1 MADDPR
7 AALDRMVA
15 ALEAHLGACQRRRG
29 DEDPAVES
37 TFRALADAFEHY
49 DDALYNAYDEVVPF
63 VLDDGD
69 DDDDDDDEYDDE
81 DGDEDGEDGDEDGD
95 SADDDSDEV
104 VPAGR

>member
-7 AALDRMVA
+7 ASLDRMVA

-49 DDALYNAYDEVVPF
+49 DDALYNAYDEVTPF
-63 VLDDGD
+63 VLDEDEDDDEDDTEDGSDDDGAD
-69 DDDDDDDEYDDE
+69 DDDDAPVT
-81 DGDEDGEDGDEDGD
+81 G
-95 SADDDSDEV
+95 
-104 VPAGR
+104 GRGAPTAR

>member
-15 ALEAHLGACQRRRG
+15 ALEAHLGACERRRG
-29 DEDPAVES
+29 DDDPAVES

-63 VLDDGD
+63 VLDDGGD
-69 DDDDDDDEYDDE
+69 DDDDSD
-81 DGDEDGEDGDEDGD
+81 
-95 SADDDSDEV
+95 DDDSDDDDAYPDDPEDDSTSGGGA
-104 VPAGR
+104 PDRR

>member
-37 TFRALADAFEHY
+37 SFRALADAFEHY
-49 DDALYNAYDEVVPF
+49 DEALYSAYDEVTPF
-63 VLDDGD
+63 VLDED
-69 DDDDDDDEYDDE
+69 DEDDDEDE
-81 DGDEDGEDGDEDGD
+81 QG
-95 SADDDSDEV
+95 
-104 VPAGR
+104 